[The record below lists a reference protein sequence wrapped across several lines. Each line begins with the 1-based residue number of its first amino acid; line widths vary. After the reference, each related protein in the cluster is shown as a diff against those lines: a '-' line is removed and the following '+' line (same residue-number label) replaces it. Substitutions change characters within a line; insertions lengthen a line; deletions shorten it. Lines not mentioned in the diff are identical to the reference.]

1 MKPRLIVLTAII
13 TGIIIGL
20 CAGVLWYLELN
31 NYQTHNCNDVKSCVL
46 LNNYVASAEE
56 TSPSTIKLPAGTVS
70 QEMLDGAF
78 LNKEDWSVKK
88 GMRVI
93 LIPHHLVA
101 ARQIASLVSAT
112 PKPSKVYLVTPD
124 HFGACKSAAYC
135 SGPMEGEHA
144 ITGLVPF
151 LQRAW
156 GDDIEIIPTMVRPDA
171 TAEQA
176 DGLTQILIDDLHKDK
191 KALLVATIDA
201 SHYLPAEAAD
211 FHDILTQDVI
221 GSLADQEVE
230 KTEIDAPSVLRVTL
244 KIAREF
250 GLGDVTIHAHTNS
263 LRILQ
268 AQIAQES
275 TSHFLASFAPGEI
288 KAQQDVTLL
297 FFGDMMFDRNVVT
310 RSKTA
315 GSLAYPF
322 QKILGQEN
330 RFFRGQDFIVGN
342 LEGPITDKRLAP
354 DKGNVDFM
362 FNEAILPVLKSV
374 GISAVSQANNH
385 TYDQG
390 SAGAQESKQKIVA
403 SGVGV
408 FGDEYKDDESR
419 SLTVVASRGHKVA
432 LLGFNITEGPL
443 EKDVA
448 QKSIE
453 SAKKQS
459 DFTVVFMHWGEEYQ
473 AKPNRTQIELAHWFI
488 DQGVDAVIG
497 SHPHW
502 MQSVEVYKGKPVAYS
517 LGNFIFD
524 QDWSDET
531 RLGLVVGLDLSQ
543 QGSKLH
549 LYPIKIN
556 KSQPILLTG
565 DDRQKR
571 LDYLAGISDSNLAEQ
586 IKQGTLTINN

>member
-1 MKPRLIVLTAII
+1 
-13 TGIIIGL
+13 
-20 CAGVLWYLELN
+20 
-31 NYQTHNCNDVKSCVL
+31 
-46 LNNYVASAEE
+46 
-56 TSPSTIKLPAGTVS
+56 
-70 QEMLDGAF
+70 
-78 LNKEDWSVKK
+78 
-88 GMRVI
+88 
-93 LIPHHLVA
+93 
-101 ARQIASLVSAT
+101 
-112 PKPSKVYLVTPD
+112 
-124 HFGACKSAAYC
+124 
-135 SGPMEGEHA
+135 
-144 ITGLVPF
+144 
-151 LQRAW
+151 
-156 GDDIEIIPTMVRPDA
+156 
-171 TAEQA
+171 
-176 DGLTQILIDDLHKDK
+176 
-191 KALLVATIDA
+191 
-201 SHYLPAEAAD
+201 
-211 FHDILTQDVI
+211 
-221 GSLADQEVE
+221 
-230 KTEIDAPSVLRVTL
+230 
-244 KIAREF
+244 
-250 GLGDVTIHAHTNS
+250 
-263 LRILQ
+263 LQ
-268 AQIAQES
+268 AQIAKES

-297 FFGDMMFDRNVVT
+297 FFGDMMFDRNVAT

-342 LEGPITDKRLAP
+342 LEGPVTDKRLAP

-362 FNEAILPVLKSV
+362 FDDAMLPVLKSV

-390 SAGAQESKQKIVA
+390 SAGAQESKQKIIA

-453 SAKKQS
+453 SAKQQA

-473 AKPNRTQIELAHWFI
+473 ARPNQTQIELAHWFI

-497 SHPHW
+497 GHPHW

-531 RLGLVVGLDLSQ
+531 KLGLVVGLVLNK
-543 QGSKLH
+543 QGSELH

-565 DDRQKR
+565 DERQKR